1 MTQGV
6 LLCVDDDAT
15 VLSSLQTLLSRTVGT
30 NVSVEIA
37 ESGQEALEICAEL
50 AKEGREIGVIIS
62 DFIMP
67 HMRGDELL
75 VRIHEKSPRT
85 VKIMLTG
92 QSDLEGIKRTIN
104 EANLYRF
111 LEKPFNNADLV
122 LTARSAMR
130 EYRQGV
136 ELALRNAELER
147 INKNLEALVAER
159 TAELLEKNQQLE
171 VLSVSD
177 RLTGLFNRLHLDRV
191 LEEEMARSQRG
202 SGIFSVIMLDVD
214 HFKSV
219 NDTHG
224 HQVGD
229 QVLVS
234 IARLLKDGAREIDVV
249 GRWGGEE
256 FLVVCRETGL
266 AGARVLAEK
275 LRESVAGFTFPVVDS
290 KTCSFG
296 VASLKPDEAIDAL
309 VARTD
314 SALYQAKHN
323 GRNRVEVHL

>member
-1 MTQGV
+1 MKKCV
-6 LLCVDDDAT
+6 LLCVDDDKT
-15 VLSSLQTLLSRTVGT
+15 VLSALRTLLSKNLGDDVTVE
-30 NVSVEIA
+30 VA
-37 ESGQEALEICAEL
+37 ESGQEALEICTEL
-50 AKEGREIGVIIS
+50 AQDGREVGVIIS

-75 VRIHEKSPRT
+75 LRIHEKSPRT

-130 EYRQGV
+130 EYRQGM

-147 INKNLEALVAER
+147 INKNLESIVASR
-159 TAELLEKNQQLE
+159 TAELVEKNKQLE
-171 VLSVSD
+171 VLSTSD
-177 RLTGLFNRLHLDRV
+177 RLTGLFNRLRLDNV
-191 LEEEMARSQRG
+191 LDEELSRNQRSG
-202 SGIFSVIMLDVD
+202 NPFSAILLDVD

-219 NDTHG
+219 NDAHG

-229 QVLVS
+229 LVLVAVAKLLQNS
-234 IARLLKDGAREIDVV
+234 IREIDVV

-256 FLVVCRETGL
+256 FLVVCRETEL
-266 AGARVLAEK
+266 AGAKVLAEK
-275 LRESVAGFTFPVVDS
+275 LRECMAGFDFPVVHT

-296 VASLKPDEAIDAL
+296 VATIRPGEPVDSLI
-309 VARTD
+309 ARAD
-314 SALYQAKHN
+314 SALYRAKSN
-323 GRNRVEVHL
+323 GLNRVEVDV